1 MLCPVRTRLAVT
13 LLAPALLLAAPAVAE
28 DAGNLHATY
37 QTYAAGL
44 HVADATAEFGF
55 GRWSYQLRVA
65 FHTTGLVGFFYQ
77 AHQVNSV
84 TGSWTEHSLAPHEF
98 TLDGLW
104 RDQQRA
110 TLIEYDAGTPRVRT
124 LVPPNGPERQTVPPD
139 LQANTVD
146 TLSALA
152 GMIRTVALS
161 GRCEGSVHTY
171 DGRTATVLSAHTVGT
186 ETLEPTGRS
195 IFSGPALRCDFESR
209 ILAGFLTDDSEEA
222 HLRPLHGSAWLAPMV
237 PGEMA
242 IPVRM
247 TIGTRWFGEPTVY
260 LTSVGY
266 QTDAS
271 HPASAGSGPVASSAP
286 ASAGTSVNA
295 AAVAAAPAAI
305 AGGP

>member
-1 MLCPVRTRLAVT
+1 MVRRLLTPLTT
-13 LLAPALLLAAPAVAE
+13 LALALPLAAPVAAE
-28 DAGNLHATY
+28 DAGDLHATY

-84 TGSWTEHSLAPHEF
+84 TGSWTENSLAPHEYV
-98 TLDGLW
+98 LDGVW
-104 RDQQRA
+104 RDQQR
-110 TLIEYDAGTPRVRT
+110 TTQIEYHAGDPLVRT

-146 TLSALA
+146 SLSALA

-195 IFSGPALRCDFESR
+195 MFSGPALRCDFESR

-222 HLRPLHGSAWLAPMV
+222 HLRPLHGSAWLAPVV

-260 LTSVGY
+260 LTSVGPG
-266 QTDAS
+266 
-271 HPASAGSGPVASSAP
+271 PAASSER